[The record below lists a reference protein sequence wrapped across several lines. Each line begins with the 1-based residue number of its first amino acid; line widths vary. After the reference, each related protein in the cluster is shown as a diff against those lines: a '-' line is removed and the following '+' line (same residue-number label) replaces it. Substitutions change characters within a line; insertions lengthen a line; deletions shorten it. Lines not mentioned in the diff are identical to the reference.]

1 MKNTISRRH
10 FLTSAAAFAAGTGSA
25 LAQNF
30 PTFPPPFGG
39 QERYPT
45 DRPPANVDQRGYQQN
60 PQAGPN
66 PNTQQAPIPQGPND
80 RAAIEQWYLPDSI
93 PDSQFPIR
101 KVRQEMLNPEFRRQL
116 VPFRHAEQPGTL
128 VVDAKNYYL
137 YLLREGG
144 QAIRYGVGVGREGFG
159 WSGNAHVGRVAEW
172 PAWVPPKE
180 MRLRQPELPERMAG
194 GYDNPLGARAL
205 YLYEGNKDTL
215 YRIHGTA
222 EPWTIGTNV
231 SSGCIRLLNEEIAD
245 LYLRTPVGTKVVVI
259 GNQQNIPV
267 QSNQPAPQQIQPQQY
282 QQQQPQYQQQPQQ
295 RYQSNQPGPQQIQP
309 QQYQQQQY
317 QQQQYQQQQYQQQQY
332 QQQQYQQQQYQ
343 QQQYQQQ
350 QYQQQQYQQQQYQQQ
365 QYQQQQYQQQQYQ
378 QQQSAPPLPPPTQ
391 LR

>member
-1 MKNTISRRH
+1 MKNPISRRH
-10 FLTSAAAFAAGTGSA
+10 FLASAAAFAAGTGPA

-30 PTFPPPFGG
+30 PSLPPPFGN

-45 DRPPANVDQRGYQQN
+45 DPQQRPPRNLEQRGNQQQIA
-60 PQAGPN
+60 PEHV
-66 PNTQQAPIPQGPND
+66 PIPQGPD
-80 RAAIEQWYLPDSI
+80 DKAAIEKWYLPDAI
-93 PDSQFPIR
+93 PDPQFPIR
-101 KVRQEMLNPEFRRQL
+101 KVRQELLNPEFRRQL

-128 VVDAKNYYL
+128 VVDAKNYFL

-159 WSGNAHVGRVAEW
+159 WSGNAIVGRVAEW

-180 MRLRQPELPERMAG
+180 MRLRQPELPERMEG

-245 LYLRTPVGTKVVVI
+245 LYLRTPIGTKVVVV
-259 GNQQNIPV
+259 GNQQNLPV
-267 QSNQPAPQQIQPQQY
+267 QPQQPAPQQIQPQQY
-282 QQQQPQYQQQPQQ
+282 QQRPQPQYQQP
-295 RYQSNQPGPQQIQP
+295 P
-309 QQYQQQQY
+309 
-317 QQQQYQQQQYQQQQY
+317 
-332 QQQQYQQQQYQ
+332 
-343 QQQYQQQ
+343 
-350 QYQQQQYQQQQYQQQ
+350 
-365 QYQQQQYQQQQYQ
+365 Q
-378 QQQSAPPLPPPTQ
+378 QQQSVPPLPPPTQ

>member
-1 MKNTISRRH
+1 MKNTISRRQ
-10 FLTSAAAFAAGTGSA
+10 FLASAAALAAGTA
-25 LAQNF
+25 PVLAQNF
-30 PTFPPPFGG
+30 PTLPPAFRSDD
-39 QERYPT
+39 RYPT
-45 DRPPANVDQRGYQQN
+45 DQQRRPPANIDPRTNQPQQQGNN
-60 PQAGPN
+60 PHQ
-66 PNTQQAPIPQGPND
+66 QQAPIPQGPND
-80 RAAIEQWYLPDSI
+80 KAAIEQWYLRDSI
-93 PDSQFPIR
+93 PDAQFPIR
-101 KVRQEMLNPEFRRQL
+101 KVNQDLLNPEFRRQL

-128 VVDAKNYYL
+128 VVDAKNYHL

-180 MRLRQPELPERMAG
+180 MRLRQPELPERMPG

-259 GNQQNIPV
+259 GNQQNLPV
-267 QSNQPAPQQIQPQQY
+267 
-282 QQQQPQYQQQPQQ
+282 
-295 RYQSNQPGPQQIQP
+295 QSNQPGPQQIQP
-309 QQYQQQQY
+309 QYQQQQRPQYQQQQY
-317 QQQQYQQQQYQQQQY
+317 PQQQQQV
-332 QQQQYQQQQYQ
+332 
-343 QQQYQQQ
+343 
-350 QYQQQQYQQQQYQQQ
+350 
-365 QYQQQQYQQQQYQ
+365 
-378 QQQSAPPLPPPTQ
+378 PPLPPPTQ

>member
-1 MKNTISRRH
+1 MTNLISRRH
-10 FLTSAAAFAAGTGSA
+10 FLASAAAFAAGGGSA

-30 PTFPPPFGG
+30 PTLPPPFRSES
-39 QERYPT
+39 QYPT
-45 DRPPANVDQRGYQQN
+45 DRPPANVDPRA
-60 PQAGPN
+60 PQPQGPN
-66 PNTQQAPIPQGPND
+66 PNQPHQAPIPQGPND
-80 RAAIEQWYLPDSI
+80 VAAIEQWYLRDSI
-93 PDSQFPIR
+93 PDQPFPIR
-101 KVRQEMLNPEFRRQL
+101 KVRQDLLNPEFRRQL
-116 VPFRHAEQPGTL
+116 VPFRHSEQPGTL
-128 VVDAKNYYL
+128 VVDAKNYFL

-159 WSGNAHVGRVAEW
+159 WSGNAHVGRVAAW

-180 MRLRQPELPERMAG
+180 MRLRQPELPERMEG
-194 GYDNPLGARAL
+194 GPENPLGARAL

-267 QSNQPAPQQIQPQQY
+267 QMNPQAPQQIQPQQQPY
-282 QQQQPQYQQQPQQ
+282 PPQQQYPQQQYPQQQQPQQLAPQ
-295 RYQSNQPGPQQIQP
+295 
-309 QQYQQQQY
+309 
-317 QQQQYQQQQYQQQQY
+317 
-332 QQQQYQQQQYQ
+332 
-343 QQQYQQQ
+343 
-350 QYQQQQYQQQQYQQQ
+350 
-365 QYQQQQYQQQQYQ
+365 
-378 QQQSAPPLPPPTQ
+378 LPPPTQ

>member
-1 MKNTISRRH
+1 MKKSCAPFN
-10 FLTSAAAFAAGTGSA
+10 FLASAAALAAGTVPS

-30 PTFPPPFGG
+30 PTLPPPFR
-39 QERYPT
+39 QDRYPT
-45 DRPPANVDQRGYQQN
+45 DRPPANMGPQQGQQQPQQRG
-60 PQAGPN
+60 PGEGP
-66 PNTQQAPIPQGPND
+66 PIPEGPHD
-80 RAAIEQWYLPDSI
+80 KAAIEQWYLPDAI
-93 PDSQFPIR
+93 PDAQFPIR
-101 KVRQEMLNPEFRRQL
+101 KVRQEFLNPEFRRQL
-116 VPFRHAEQPGTL
+116 VPFRHSEQPGTL
-128 VVDAKNYYL
+128 VVDAKNYFL

-159 WSGNAHVGRVAEW
+159 WTGNAIVGRVAEW

-180 MRLRQPELPERMAG
+180 MRLRQPELPERMEG

-259 GNQQNIPV
+259 SAPQNLPVQNQQ
-267 QSNQPAPQQIQPQQY
+267 APQQIQPQQQY
-282 QQQQPQYQQQPQQ
+282 QQRPPQYQQQPQQ
-295 RYQSNQPGPQQIQP
+295 QQ
-309 QQYQQQQY
+309 
-317 QQQQYQQQQYQQQQY
+317 
-332 QQQQYQQQQYQ
+332 
-343 QQQYQQQ
+343 
-350 QYQQQQYQQQQYQQQ
+350 
-365 QYQQQQYQQQQYQ
+365 Q

>member
-10 FLTSAAAFAAGTGSA
+10 FLASAAALAAGTVPS

-30 PTFPPPFGG
+30 PTLPPPFG

-45 DRPPANVDQRGYQQN
+45 DRPPGNVNQRSAQQQQRG
-60 PQAGPN
+60 PGPEG
-66 PNTQQAPIPQGPND
+66 PPIPEGPHD
-80 RAAIEQWYLPDSI
+80 KAAIEQWYLPESI
-93 PDSQFPIR
+93 PDAQYPIR
-101 KVRQEMLNPEFRRQL
+101 KVRQEFLNPEFRRQL
-116 VPFRHAEQPGTL
+116 VPFRHSEQPGTL
-128 VVDAKNYYL
+128 LVDAKNYFL

-159 WSGNAHVGRVAEW
+159 WSGNATVGRVAEW

-180 MRLRQPELPERMAG
+180 MRLRQPELPERMEG

-259 GNQQNIPV
+259 GSQQNLPV
-267 QSNQPAPQQIQPQQY
+267 QSNQPVPQQIQPQQ
-282 QQQQPQYQQQPQQ
+282 
-295 RYQSNQPGPQQIQP
+295 
-309 QQYQQQQY
+309 QQYAPPQQQY
-317 QQQQYQQQQYQQQQY
+317 QQRPPQAP
-332 QQQQYQQQQYQ
+332 
-343 QQQYQQQ
+343 
-350 QYQQQQYQQQQYQQQ
+350 
-365 QYQQQQYQQQQYQ
+365 Q

>member
-1 MKNTISRRH
+1 MKNPISRRH
-10 FLTSAAAFAAGTGSA
+10 FLASAAALAAGAAPA

-30 PTFPPPFGG
+30 PTLPPPFRS
-39 QERYPT
+39 EDRYPT
-45 DRPPANVDQRGYQQN
+45 DRQRPPANVDPRGQQQGPNPELQTPPIPQN
-60 PQAGPN
+60 PQ
-66 PNTQQAPIPQGPND
+66 D
-80 RAAIEQWYLPDSI
+80 KAAAEQWYLRESI
-93 PDSQFPIR
+93 PDPQFPIR
-101 KVRQEMLNPEFRRQL
+101 KVNQNFLNPEFRRQL
-116 VPFRHAEQPGTL
+116 VPYRHSEQPGTL
-128 VVDAKNYYL
+128 VVDPKNYYL

-159 WSGNAHVGRVAEW
+159 WAGNAIVGRVAEW

-259 GNQQNIPV
+259 GSQQNLPV
-267 QSNQPAPQQIQPQQY
+267 QSNQPLPQQIQPQQY
-282 QQQQPQYQQQPQQ
+282 QQPQPQYHQ
-295 RYQSNQPGPQQIQP
+295 R
-309 QQYQQQQY
+309 QQYPQQQQ
-317 QQQQYQQQQYQQQQY
+317 QNP
-332 QQQQYQQQQYQ
+332 
-343 QQQYQQQ
+343 
-350 QYQQQQYQQQQYQQQ
+350 
-365 QYQQQQYQQQQYQ
+365 
-378 QQQSAPPLPPPTQ
+378 PPLPPPTQ

>member
-1 MKNTISRRH
+1 MKNTISRRR
-10 FLTSAAAFAAGTGSA
+10 FLATAAAFAAGTA
-25 LAQNF
+25 PVLAQG
-30 PTFPPPFGG
+30 FPPPFQA

-45 DRPPANVDQRGYQQN
+45 DRPPANIDPRLNQQQQQQN
-60 PQAGPN
+60 QQGPN
-66 PNTQQAPIPQGPND
+66 PNAQAAPIPSGPND
-80 RAAIEQWYLPDSI
+80 KAAIEQWYLPDSI
-93 PDSQFPIR
+93 PDQRFPIR
-101 KVRQEMLNPEFRRQL
+101 KVRQDLLNPEFRRQL

-159 WSGNAHVGRVAEW
+159 WAGNATVGRVAEW

-180 MRLRQPELPERMAG
+180 MRLRQPELPERMEG

-259 GNQQNIPV
+259 GNQQNMPV
-267 QSNQPAPQQIQPQQY
+267 QSSQPQQIQPQQ
-282 QQQQPQYQQQPQQ
+282 QQYQQQPQQ
-295 RYQSNQPGPQQIQP
+295 IQP
-309 QQYQQQQY
+309 QQQYPQQQQ
-317 QQQQYQQQQYQQQQY
+317 QVPQ
-332 QQQQYQQQQYQ
+332 
-343 QQQYQQQ
+343 
-350 QYQQQQYQQQQYQQQ
+350 
-365 QYQQQQYQQQQYQ
+365 
-378 QQQSAPPLPPPTQ
+378 LPPPTQ

>member
-10 FLTSAAAFAAGTGSA
+10 FLASAAAFAAGSGSA
-25 LAQNF
+25 LGQAF
-30 PTFPPPFGG
+30 PTLPPPFLSND
-39 QERYPT
+39 RYPT
-45 DRPPANVDQRGYQQN
+45 DRPPGNVDPRANQQ
-60 PQAGPN
+60 QSQQGPN
-66 PNTQQAPIPQGPND
+66 PNQQQQPPIPSGPND
-80 RAAIEQWYLPDSI
+80 KAAIEQWYLSEAI
-93 PDSQFPIR
+93 PDPQFPIR
-101 KVRQEMLNPEFRRQL
+101 KVRQEWLNPEFRRQL
-116 VPFRHAEQPGTL
+116 VPYRHSEQPGTL

-144 QAIRYGVGVGREGFG
+144 QAIRYGVGFG
-159 WSGNAHVGRVAEW
+159 WAGNAIVGRVAEW

-180 MRLRQPELPERMAG
+180 MRLRQPELPERMPG

-259 GNQQNIPV
+259 GNQQNMPV
-267 QSNQPAPQQIQPQQY
+267 QSNQQQPQQIQPQQQY
-282 QQQQPQYQQQPQQ
+282 QQQPQQIQPQQQYQQQPQYQQRPAQQQYPQQ
-295 RYQSNQPGPQQIQP
+295 QYPQ
-309 QQYQQQQY
+309 QQQQY
-317 QQQQYQQQQYQQQQY
+317 P
-332 QQQQYQQQQYQ
+332 
-343 QQQYQQQ
+343 
-350 QYQQQQYQQQQYQQQ
+350 
-365 QYQQQQYQQQQYQ
+365 Q

>member
-10 FLTSAAAFAAGTGSA
+10 FLASAAALAAGAAPA

-30 PTFPPPFGG
+30 PTLPPPFGG
-39 QERYPT
+39 QDRYPT
-45 DRPPANVDQRGYQQN
+45 DRPPANVDPRSNQQ
-60 PQAGPN
+60 PQQGAN
-66 PNTQQAPIPQGPND
+66 PNAQTAPIPQGPND
-80 RAAIEQWYLPDSI
+80 KAAIEQWYQADSI
-93 PDSQFPIR
+93 PDPQFPIR
-101 KVRQEMLNPEFRRQL
+101 KVRQELLNPEFRRQL

-128 VVDAKNYYL
+128 VIDAKNYFL

-159 WSGNAHVGRVAEW
+159 WSGNAIVGRVAEW

-180 MRLRQPELPERMAG
+180 MRLRQPELPERMPG

-245 LYLRTPVGTKVVVI
+245 LYLRTPVGTKVVVL
-259 GNQQNIPV
+259 GNRATMPNQGPV
-267 QSNQPAPQQIQPQQY
+267 QAPQQIQPQSQQQY
-282 QQQQPQYQQQPQQ
+282 QPQPQYQQQAPA
-295 RYQSNQPGPQQIQP
+295 YQP
-309 QQYQQQQY
+309 QQQQY
-317 QQQQYQQQQYQQQQY
+317 P
-332 QQQQYQQQQYQ
+332 
-343 QQQYQQQ
+343 
-350 QYQQQQYQQQQYQQQ
+350 
-365 QYQQQQYQQQQYQ
+365 Q

>member
-1 MKNTISRRH
+1 MRNTISRRH
-10 FLTSAAAFAAGTGSA
+10 FLASAAAFAAGTAPA

-30 PTFPPPFGG
+30 PTLPPPFRSE
-39 QERYPT
+39 ERYPT
-45 DRPPANVDQRGYQQN
+45 DRPPANIDPRANQQ
-60 PQAGPN
+60 QQQMQQQGPN
-66 PNTQQAPIPQGPND
+66 PNGQTGPIPNGPND
-80 RAAIEQWYLPDSI
+80 KATIEQWYLSEAI
-93 PDSQFPIR
+93 PDAQFPIR
-101 KVRQEMLNPEFRRQL
+101 KVRQDWLNPEFRRQL
-116 VPFRHAEQPGTL
+116 VPYRHSEQPGTL
-128 VVDAKNYYL
+128 VVDAKNYHL

-267 QSNQPAPQQIQPQQY
+267 QSQQPQQIQPQQQY
-282 QQQQPQYQQQPQQ
+282 QQQQPQYQQ
-295 RYQSNQPGPQQIQP
+295 RP
-309 QQYQQQQY
+309 QQYP
-317 QQQQYQQQQYQQQQY
+317 
-332 QQQQYQQQQYQ
+332 
-343 QQQYQQQ
+343 
-350 QYQQQQYQQQQYQQQ
+350 
-365 QYQQQQYQQQQYQ
+365 Q

>member
-1 MKNTISRRH
+1 MKNTISRRR
-10 FLTSAAAFAAGTGSA
+10 FLASAAAFAAGSGTAFG
-25 LAQNF
+25 QNF
-30 PTFPPPFGG
+30 PLLPPPFRAE
-39 QERYPT
+39 ERYPT
-45 DRPPANVDQRGYQQN
+45 DRPPANVDPRGN
-60 PQAGPN
+60 PQQGPN
-66 PNTQQAPIPQGPND
+66 PGPQQAPVPQGPND
-80 RAAIEQWYLPDSI
+80 KAAIEQWYLPDVI
-93 PDSQFPIR
+93 PDARFPIR
-101 KVRQEMLNPEFRRQL
+101 KVRQELLNPEFRRQL

-128 VVDAKNYYL
+128 LVDAKNYFL

-159 WSGNAHVGRVAEW
+159 WSGNAHIGRVAEW

-180 MRLRQPELPERMAG
+180 MRLRQPELPERMEG

-259 GNQQNIPV
+259 GNQQNIPA
-267 QSNQPAPQQIQPQQY
+267 QTNQPQQIQPQQQY
-282 QQQQPQYQQQPQQ
+282 QQQPQYQQQYPPQQ
-295 RYQSNQPGPQQIQP
+295 P
-309 QQYQQQQY
+309 
-317 QQQQYQQQQYQQQQY
+317 
-332 QQQQYQQQQYQ
+332 
-343 QQQYQQQ
+343 
-350 QYQQQQYQQQQYQQQ
+350 
-365 QYQQQQYQQQQYQ
+365 
-378 QQQSAPPLPPPTQ
+378 QQSAPPLPPPTQ

>member
-10 FLTSAAAFAAGTGSA
+10 FLASAAAFAAGTTPV
-25 LAQNF
+25 LAQMF
-30 PTFPPPFGG
+30 PTLPPPL
-39 QERYPT
+39 RNDPPYPT
-45 DRPPANVDQRGYQQN
+45 DRQVPPGNVDPRAQPQN
-60 PQAGPN
+60 Q
-66 PNTQQAPIPQGPND
+66 QQAIPDGQQPPIPSGPND
-80 RAAIEQWYLPDSI
+80 KATAELWYLRETI
-93 PDSQFPIR
+93 PDARFPIR
-101 KVRQEMLNPEFRRQL
+101 KVNQNYLNPEFRRQL
-116 VPFRHAEQPGTL
+116 VPFRHSEQPGTL

-159 WSGNAHVGRVAEW
+159 WSGNAIVGRVAEW
-172 PAWVPPKE
+172 PDWVPPKE
-180 MRLRQPELPERMAG
+180 MRLRQPELPERMPG

-259 GNQQNIPV
+259 GNQTNMPV
-267 QSNQPAPQQIQPQQY
+267 QSSQPQQIQPQPQQQY

-295 RYQSNQPGPQQIQP
+295 
-309 QQYQQQQY
+309 QYPQQQQ
-317 QQQQYQQQQYQQQQY
+317 QVPQ
-332 QQQQYQQQQYQ
+332 
-343 QQQYQQQ
+343 
-350 QYQQQQYQQQQYQQQ
+350 
-365 QYQQQQYQQQQYQ
+365 
-378 QQQSAPPLPPPTQ
+378 LPPPTQ